1 MVYFGIFLF
10 FNYPFEETETN
21 GEDVFPNEGE
31 VVNRTAYASHYSGG
45 CETQAYDIKI
55 KGCTGFLVYYLVP
68 TKTCNSAYCF
78 GEEEPCPLGNS
89 SETGF
94 TPGCGHWRLDPIRY
108 SSFVKR
114 LVRVQVYVHRFIDNC
129 RLKQEQ
135 RRQGSLSTVEYADA
149 ELEII
154 KNAQREA
161 FSDEY
166 NALMKSKDLPKTS
179 KLLGLQPRIDENGL
193 IRCDGRLE
201 YADFLSFDA
210 RYPIILPRKNWV
222 TKLIVK
228 RYHELGKHVSGTN
241 QTFSALSSRFWII
254 SGREEIR
261 EYEHECYTCRKKKA
275 KVAEQVMA
283 PLPEIRFKTPL
294 HAFARTAVDFGGPFI
309 TVQGRGKRR
318 QKRYLCLF
326 TCLASRAVHL
336 EVAFGLDTDS
346 FLNAFYRMVN
356 RRGLPKEMISDNGTN
371 FVGANR
377 ELKELVALLDKDKIH
392 NSISNQGIKWHF
404 NPPLAPHFGGIH
416 ETMIKSAKRAIYAI
430 LGNADINDEELL
442 TAFTGAEALINSR
455 PLTYQSADP
464 KDDTPL
470 TPNHFL
476 HGQLGGHFAPETVDN
491 TDFNPR
497 KRWRRI
503 QELIRH
509 FWKRWIREWLPG
521 LNKRDKWTKTKRDMK
536 TDDIVLVMNPNV
548 PRGHWPLGR
557 IIEVFPGKDGHVR
570 VAKVSLGQTVLIRP
584 ITKLCPLD
592 IETSENDNDL
602 HPDYEYDVRWYIN
615 DLEIIEARTIDLTK
629 THVDDGLGKMVE
641 SDWTSS
647 FRPNFIVNCS
657 IQVKGDGYGL
667 PSPEHQSEQFFA
679 GIEIQ
684 QDTYIVNE
692 NEEIVIPVRLTI
704 PLACNWRKHA

>member
-1 MVYFGIFLF
+1 MWTAGLDWDDQLDEELVEKSREWFRELDELCCIEIPRRLQLNEDIVSTSLHTFSDASQEAYGSVIYARNEHTSGMIYTRLIAAKSRVAPLTSVSIPRLELMAAVLGLRLALSVKHALEVLEDNMTFWSDSMNVLHWIRGRKRE
-10 FNYPFEETETN
+10 YKPFVAN
-21 GEDVFPNEGE
+21 RIGEIH
-31 VVNRTAYASHYSGG
+31 TSSHP
-45 CETQAYDIKI
+45 TQWRH
-55 KGCTGFLVYYLVP
+55 VP
-68 TKTCNSAYCF
+68 TKVNPADLVSRGRTVKQLQSDTKAKTTSSRKFIYRRVCRCRI
-78 GEEEPCPLGNS
+78 GN
-89 SETGF
+89 
-94 TPGCGHWRLDPIRY
+94 
-108 SSFVKR
+108 
-114 LVRVQVYVHRFIDNC
+114 N
-129 RLKQEQ
+129 
-135 RRQGSLSTVEYADA
+135 
-149 ELEII
+149 

-161 FSDEY
+161 FLDEY
-166 NALMKSKDLPKTS
+166 NALMKSEDLPKTS
-179 KLLGLQPRIDENGL
+179 KLLGLQPRIDENRL

-201 YADFLSFDA
+201 YAEFLSFDA

-356 RRGLPKEMISDNGTN
+356 RRGFPKEIISDNGTN

-476 HGQLGGHFAPETVDN
+476 HGQLGGHFAPETVDI

-509 FWKRWIREWLPG
+509 FWKRWIRQWLPG
-521 LNKRDKWTKTKRDMK
+521 LNNKKGHK

-548 PRGHWPLGR
+548 QRGHWPLGR

-570 VAKVSLGQTVLIRP
+570 VAKVSLGQTVFMRP

-592 IETSENDNDL
+592 IETSENDSN
-602 HPDYEYDVRWYIN
+602 
-615 DLEIIEARTIDLTK
+615 K
-629 THVDDGLGKMVE
+629 
-641 SDWTSS
+641 
-647 FRPNFIVNCS
+647 
-657 IQVKGDGYGL
+657 
-667 PSPEHQSEQFFA
+667 
-679 GIEIQ
+679 
-684 QDTYIVNE
+684 
-692 NEEIVIPVRLTI
+692 
-704 PLACNWRKHA
+704 